1 MALDY
6 ILLFFALFF
15 SAFFSGMELAY
26 LSSNRLKIEVE
37 KSQGTWQGKLKSIFY
52 KKQSTMIAMMLL
64 GNNVALVVYGICAA
78 AILNPILKQ
87 FGIEHE
93 ALLLISQTIISTL
106 LVLITAE
113 FLPKAIVQINPNR
126 FLDIGSIPLLLV
138 FILLYIPTQ
147 FILLF
152 SWLFLIITG
161 SKGKSSEKV
170 FSKVDLEHYVDDISS
185 RIHAEEHM
193 SNEMTILRNALDFSH
208 VKARDCMIPRTEIVV
223 VDIEDEL
230 EEVKQLFIKTG
241 LSKILVYRDSIDNI
255 IGYVHSFDLFKSP
268 KSIKLVMKPIIFVPA
283 VMSGKELLEMFTKQ
297 SGSIAVVTDEYGGTA
312 GLVTIEDVIEEIFGE
327 IEDEHDKEDLREERI
342 NDKEYLFS
350 ARVEIDYLNEEY
362 DLGFEKSDDYE
373 TLGGFILDE
382 LEEIPSV
389 GAAFTIKNLRFEI
402 EAVSER
408 RIELVRVFLID

>member
-1 MALDY
+1 
-6 ILLFFALFF
+6 
-15 SAFFSGMELAY
+15 
-26 LSSNRLKIEVE
+26 
-37 KSQGTWQGKLKSIFY
+37 
-52 KKQSTMIAMMLL
+52 
-64 GNNVALVVYGICAA
+64 
-78 AILNPILKQ
+78 
-87 FGIEHE
+87 
-93 ALLLISQTIISTL
+93 
-106 LVLITAE
+106 
-113 FLPKAIVQINPNR
+113 
-126 FLDIGSIPLLLV
+126 
-138 FILLYIPTQ
+138 
-147 FILLF
+147 
-152 SWLFLIITG
+152 
-161 SKGKSSEKV
+161 
-170 FSKVDLEHYVDDISS
+170 
-185 RIHAEEHM
+185 
-193 SNEMTILRNALDFSH
+193 MTILRNALDFSH

-283 VMSGKELLEMFTKQ
+283 VISGKELLEMFTKQ

-342 NDKEYLFS
+342 SDKEYLFS

-362 DLGFEKSDDYE
+362 DLEFEKSDEYE

-382 LEEIPSV
+382 LEEIPAV
-389 GAAFTIKNLRFEI
+389 GATFIIKNLRFVI
-402 EAVSER
+402 EEVSER